1 MKNRTFDVV
10 IVGGGISGSALTYM
24 LSKYTNVGSVAMLEK
39 YGSLAPQWIRGKI
52 LMTLH
57 NIMVITT
64 KYLMMTMDTQTKRA
78 RELVKLL
85 ERLIKQDHLYDQE
98 NIKEMK
104 SQLRAVKQQIADI
117 EKENSK
123 GFGK

>member
-1 MKNRTFDVV
+1 MR
-10 IVGGGISGSALTYM
+10 
-24 LSKYTNVGSVAMLEK
+24 
-39 YGSLAPQWIRGKI
+39 SLK
-52 LMTLH
+52 T
-57 NIMVITT
+57 
-64 KYLMMTMDTQTKRA
+64 MMTDTKKA
-78 RELVKLL
+78 KELIKLL
-85 ERLIKQDHLYDQE
+85 ERLIKQDHLYSQE

>member
-1 MKNRTFDVV
+1 
-10 IVGGGISGSALTYM
+10 
-24 LSKYTNVGSVAMLEK
+24 
-39 YGSLAPQWIRGKI
+39 
-52 LMTLH
+52 
-57 NIMVITT
+57 
-64 KYLMMTMDTQTKRA
+64 MTMDTRTRTKKA
-78 RELVKLL
+78 KELIKLL
-85 ERLIKQDHLYDQE
+85 ERLIKQDHLYSQE